1 MNCHY
6 VTRWITEEW
15 EQEPGSLLYY
25 DFADRQVKRQ
35 FSKRLFAEED
45 TNTGE
50 IEGLL
55 NKYVETPLKQLKP
68 KLLEAK
74 DLQITDWSQYRSLFL
89 YFMIQAARYSKA
101 KLSPEEQKAEEH
113 HLDQMLKKGE
123 DFLNQLVQ
131 ADMQKNQIVAAT
143 MPTGQILFFPE
154 VGFFQIPVKD
164 PGCITDFTFGFVVPI
179 TPFIAIARVSKTADI
194 RHLLENRAQLSGFSV
209 GLNDK
214 MQRILIPKLIRE
226 QHNDDAISKVMDTQR
241 EAAINIVTGTHQIRQ
256 LVVEMYRK
264 AGLEVGPIKPDQ
276 TN

>member
-25 DFADRQVKRQ
+25 DFEDKHLKRQ

-45 TNTGE
+45 TNSTE

-55 NKYVETPLKQLKP
+55 NKYAETPLKQLKP
-68 KLLEAK
+68 KLLEVK
-74 DLQITDWSQYRSLFL
+74 DLQITDWNQYRSLFL

-101 KLSPEEQKAEEH
+101 KLTPEEQQTEEH

-131 ADMQKNQIVAAT
+131 VDMQKNQLVAVT

-179 TPFIAIARVSKTADI
+179 TPFIALARVSKTADVK
-194 RHLLENRAQLSGFSV
+194 HLLENRGQLSGFSV
-209 GLNDK
+209 GINEK
-214 MQRILIPKLIRE
+214 MRKVLIPKLIRE
-226 QHNDDAISKVMDTQR
+226 QHSDESISKMLDNQR
-241 EAAINIVTGTHQIRQ
+241 KAAINIVTGTNQIRQ
-256 LVVEMYRK
+256 LVVDLYK
-264 AGLEVGPIKPDQ
+264 KIGFEVG
-276 TN
+276 